1 MDVELLRMVERLS
14 RIVQMI
20 QARLDKLTAQVQAQQ
35 RERAAFEA
43 AAIDSFTLIWDA
55 MPQGQGVRHG

>member
-14 RIVQMI
+14 RIVQMM
-20 QARLDKLTAQVQAQQ
+20 QGRLDKLAAQVQAQAT
-35 RERAAFEA
+35 ERAAFEA

-55 MPQGQGVRHG
+55 MPQGEATRHG

>member
-20 QARLDKLTAQVQAQQ
+20 QARLDKLTAQVQADR
-35 RERAAFEA
+35 RERQAFEA

-55 MPQGQGVRHG
+55 VPQGQAVRHG